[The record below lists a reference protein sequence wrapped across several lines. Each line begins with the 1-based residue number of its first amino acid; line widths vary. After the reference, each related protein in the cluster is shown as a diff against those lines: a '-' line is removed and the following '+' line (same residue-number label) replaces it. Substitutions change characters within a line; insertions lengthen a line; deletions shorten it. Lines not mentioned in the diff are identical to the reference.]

1 MAKAKEKEFN
11 VTREWNDF
19 VWSLI
24 QAKRAWVKLSNHF
37 LETVN
42 VDDVPEELPPAA
54 FRACRTTRFRYA
66 VEDFM
71 HLCGVRGSMKDHL
84 IKIKKKEVEE

>member
-24 QAKRAWVKLSNHF
+24 QAERAWVKLSNHF

-42 VDDVPEELPPAA
+42 VDDVPEELPPAV
-54 FRACRTTRFRYA
+54 FRACRTTKFRYA
-66 VEDFM
+66 IEDIM
-71 HLCGVRGSMKDHL
+71 RLCGVHGSVKDYL
-84 IKIKKKEVEE
+84 IKTKKMGD